1 MIQPNGNSPES
12 PAEAP
17 PAPAGPIARKALP
30 RAVVALGLVSLFNDI
45 SSEMIHGLLPV
56 FLVSVLG
63 AGTVMVGLIEG
74 LGEAVAAITKLF
86 SGMISDRLGRRKPLV
101 VAGYGLA
108 TFSKP
113 LFALAPAAG
122 WVLGARI
129 MDRIGK
135 GIRGAPRDALIAD
148 LAPPE
153 QRGAAFGLRQSL
165 DDMGAVAGPL
175 IAMALMW
182 VSGDDFRLVF
192 WLALIP
198 GLAAVGLL
206 IWLVREPAH
215 RPAPPAPAPRPEP
228 PRAEPPRPEPPRA
241 ETGWRRLGAL
251 GGAFW
256 AIVAAGGVLT
266 LARFGL
272 AFLILRAED
281 AGLRAALVPVVLIL
295 VHLVSSLSSY
305 PMGLL
310 ADRLDKRRLLMAGF
324 VVLIAADATLA
335 LAPGLWAVLAGI
347 ALWGLH
353 LGLSQGLLAA
363 LVAQAAP
370 ARLRGTA
377 FGVFNLTSGLTLL
390 LASLLAGVIWQAM
403 GPAAMFWSSAAVA
416 ALGLGGF
423 MFMPSSPHESREGG

>member
-1 MIQPNGNSPES
+1 MRKRL
-12 PAEAP
+12 PAS
-17 PAPAGPIARKALP
+17 IW
-30 RAVVALGLVSLFNDI
+30 ALGLVSLFNDI

-74 LGEAVAAITKLF
+74 VGEAVAAITKLF
-86 SGMISDRLGRRKPLV
+86 SGLISDRMGKRKPLV
-101 VAGYGLA
+101 VAGYSLA

-113 LFALAPAAG
+113 LFAIAPAAG

-135 GIRGAPRDALIAD
+135 GIRGAPRDALIGD
-148 LAPPE
+148 ITPPE
-153 QRGAAFGLRQSL
+153 QRGAAYGLRQSM
-165 DDMGAVAGPL
+165 DDMGAVLGPL
-175 IAMALMW
+175 LAMALMW
-182 VSGDDFRLVF
+182 ASGDDFRLVF
-192 WLALIP
+192 WLALVP
-198 GLAAVGLL
+198 GLAAVSLL
-206 IWLVREPAH
+206 IFLVKEPAEH
-215 RPAPPAPAPRPEP
+215 RAPEK
-228 PRAEPPRPEPPRA
+228 PRA
-241 ETGWRRLGAL
+241 ETEWNRLSEL

-256 AIVAAGGVLT
+256 GIVAAGGILT

-281 AGLRAALVPVVLIL
+281 LGLVLALVPVVLIL
-295 VHLVSSLSSY
+295 VHVVSSLSAY

-310 ADRLDKRRLLMAGF
+310 ADRLDKRRLLIAGF
-324 VVLIAADATLA
+324 IVLIAADATLA

-363 LVAQAAP
+363 LVAQSAP

-390 LASLLAGVIWQAM
+390 LASLLAGIIWQAY

-416 ALGLGGF
+416 ALGLTGF
-423 MFMPSSPHESREGG
+423 MLMAHPPEEEGDGRTDH